1 MLNQNHP
8 LHCFIGQMLQTTL
21 AKLLLAPLSFLYG
34 MGVSLRNWFYR
45 RNLLKGISFNLPV
58 ISVGNLSVGG
68 AGKTPHIEYLIRSLD
83 PYLNIATLSRGYRR
97 KTKGFLQVQAHM
109 NAEMAGDEP
118 LQYKRKFPDVQVTV
132 AEERAFA
139 IPKIVGARPD
149 TQLILLD
156 DAFQHRAVK
165 PGLNILLTEFDRP
178 FTRDYLL
185 PSGRLREWRSAYA
198 RADVIIVTKCPK
210 ILDRA
215 TADALVEEIDPLPHQ
230 RVFFSYYDYAAPY
243 YMLDHRYRLQLD
255 QELDVLLISAIA
267 NTDYLLTYL
276 QEKAKTVRSLEYED
290 HHYFNKHDLS
300 NLRERFL
307 AIDSPRK
314 AIVTTEKDATR
325 LELHR
330 QFIQQER
337 LPIFVLPLAVQF
349 HFEEGVEFD
358 TLIRDFMLNFRA

>member
-1 MLNQNHP
+1 
-8 LHCFIGQMLQTTL
+8 MLQTTL
-21 AKLLLAPLSFLYG
+21 AKILLAPFSFLYG

-83 PYLNIATLSRGYRR
+83 PYINIATLSRGYRR
-97 KTKGFLQVQAHM
+97 KTKGYIQVQPHM
-109 NAEMAGDEP
+109 NAEQVGDEP

-185 PSGRLREWRSAYA
+185 PSGRLREWRSAYT

-210 ILDRA
+210 VLDRS
-215 TADALVEEIDPLPHQ
+215 TADALIEEIDPLPHQ

-255 QELDVLLISAIA
+255 KELDVLLISAIA

-276 QEKAKTVRSLEYED
+276 KEKAQKVRSLDYED
-290 HHYFNKHDLS
+290 HHYFDRRDLS
-300 NLRERFL
+300 NLRDRFTSM
-307 AIDSPRK
+307 DSKRK
-314 AIVTTEKDATR
+314 AIITTEKDATR

-330 QFIQQER
+330 DFIRKER
-337 LPIFVLPLAVQF
+337 LPIFVLPLAVRF